1 MFYPIEPRSDYSI
14 IHDNIQVTASD
25 MVIRTSNV
33 DDMFTMES
41 ANCVINLHWADYHV
55 CENDLGPI
63 GPNLGLARPNPGLV
77 RPDPGLAR

>member
-1 MFYPIEPRSDYSI
+1 M
-14 IHDNIQVTASD
+14 IQVPASD

-33 DDMFTMES
+33 DDMYKMES

-55 CENDLGPI
+55 CENDLSPI